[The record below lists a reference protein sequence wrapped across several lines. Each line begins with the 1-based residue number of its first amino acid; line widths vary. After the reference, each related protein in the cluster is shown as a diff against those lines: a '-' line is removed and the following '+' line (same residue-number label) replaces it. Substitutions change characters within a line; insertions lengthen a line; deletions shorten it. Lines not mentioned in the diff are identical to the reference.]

1 MLAFLIACDA
11 RLAVTGADTGRP
23 PENIIGDSAETADTA
38 TESEDTG
45 ELVWDC
51 AALPSRGDFDDNELE
66 GPRGYHDVIF
76 DNAGNI
82 LGSDGS
88 TLMSATYEGVATPV
102 VPGVGTLQGMA
113 RLPDGDIVAAD
124 DLGARLLR
132 ITAEG
137 ATSTLAG
144 DLPGIYGVTV
154 GPDGMIY
161 TGPILR
167 GARAEMVRVDP
178 ATGLAQQWVR
188 LPAIDSP
195 RMVVFSV
202 DNTVGYIA
210 TTGRALVYAVDLD
223 ADLNPIGEARVYAE
237 GVGNGWQDGIG
248 LDVCGNLYIP
258 DYASS
263 GLYRVAPDGTSE
275 NLFRPRA
282 GIYGHGLEW
291 GSGIGGW
298 RQDAIYMPQPYDQNT
313 VREVVVGAPSADRLR
328 SDR

>member
-1 MLAFLIACDA
+1 MLVLLLACGA
-11 RLAVTGADTGRP
+11 AELAVTGKDTGRP
-23 PENIIGDSAETADTA
+23 PENIIGDSAETGDIDSAHTA
-38 TESEDTG
+38 

-51 AALPSRGDFDDNELE
+51 AALPSRGDIEDNELD

-76 DNAGNI
+76 DDAGHI

-88 TLMSATYEGVATPV
+88 TLMSADYEGAVTPL

-132 ITAEG
+132 ITPEG
-137 ATSTLAG
+137 AVSTLAA
-144 DLPGIYGVTV
+144 DLPGVYGVTV
-154 GPDGMIY
+154 GPDGMVY

-178 ATGLAQQWVR
+178 ATGLAQPWVR
-188 LPAIDSP
+188 LPAFDSP

-210 TTGRALVYAVDLD
+210 TTGRGLVYAVDLD
-223 ADLNPIGEARVYAE
+223 PDLNPTGEARVYAE
-237 GVGNGWQDGIG
+237 EVGAGWQDGIG
-248 LDVCGNLYIP
+248 LDVCGNLYVP
-258 DYASS
+258 DYATS
-263 GLYRVAPDGTSE
+263 GLYRVATDGTSE